1 MVSVYGLKIT
11 KSYAPGAICAVS
23 ALEFIYD
30 RYGHEVLDRTLRL
43 ALGTWEGDR
52 LSLTSGIL
60 KGIARMV
67 SVYGDQLKEEIFKEH
82 VGKVTAKTIS
92 RTAKDRRP
100 GTLGY
105 AEAMVMAYNAKNKYR
120 LQMQKLY
127 WNGKKKDME
136 EIEECAEEA

>member
-1 MVSVYGLKIT
+1 
-11 KSYAPGAICAVS
+11 
-23 ALEFIYD
+23 
-30 RYGHEVLDRTLRL
+30 
-43 ALGTWEGDR
+43 
-52 LSLTSGIL
+52 
-60 KGIARMV
+60 MV

-127 WNGKKKDME
+127 WNGKKKQSDIDETE
-136 EIEECAEEA
+136 EYVEEA